1 MSEPTGPAGPAGPA
15 GPTGPAGPAAGE
27 GWPRERVLAHLAA
40 LRAHDLPAH
49 GGRTLAYV
57 YDSGLAEADAVGLE
71 ALAMFAAA
79 NGLDP
84 TAFPSLLRMEND
96 LVAWAGRLV
105 DAPDGF
111 VGSATSGGTESLL
124 LTVLAAR
131 ESRPD
136 VGAPSMVLPTTAH
149 AAFHKA
155 AHYFGVRPVL
165 VDVDPVTYR
174 ADPEATARAIDDTTV
189 LVVASAPS
197 YAHGVVDP
205 VPAIAAAAAA
215 RGVRCHV
222 DACIGGWVLPY
233 LDDAPPWTFAVD
245 GVTSISVDLHKYA
258 YTPKG
263 VSLLLHRE
271 AALRRPQYFASAS
284 WPGYTMLNSTVQSTK
299 SGGPLAAAWAVVH
312 HIGDDGYRHLTGQAR
327 EATLALA
334 DAVAAVPALSV
345 VAAPDATLLTLTTD
359 GTCDV
364 FTLADEMLARGWFV
378 QPQMTF
384 RSMPPTLHLTLS
396 AATAPSVPDFVVA
409 LRAAVAA
416 AQQAGPV
423 RVAPELG
430 AMAATLDP
438 ATLDDAAFDG
448 LLRAAGL
455 AGHDGALALPD
466 RMAPVNALLD
476 VAPPPLRE
484 ALLLAFL
491 DRLSR
496 PT

>member
-1 MSEPTGPAGPAGPA
+1 MSGDVGTPAG
-15 GPTGPAGPAAGE
+15 
-27 GWPRERVLAHLAA
+27 GWGRAEILQRLQA

-57 YDSGLAEADAVGLE
+57 YDSGLAQADAIGLE
-71 ALAMFAAA
+71 ALQLFAAS

-96 LVAWAGRLV
+96 LVAWAGRLL

-124 LTVLAAR
+124 LAVLAAR
-131 ESRPD
+131 DARPD
-136 VGAPSMVLPTTAH
+136 IARPSMVLPTTAH

-174 ADPEATARAIDDTTV
+174 ADPAAMAAAIDDTTV

-197 YAHGVVDP
+197 YAHGVIDP
-205 VPAIAAAAAA
+205 VPQIAAAAAE

-233 LDDAPPWTFAVD
+233 LDHVEPWTFAVP
-245 GVTSISVDLHKYA
+245 GVTSMSVDLHKYA

-263 VSLLLHRE
+263 VSLLLHRD
-271 AALRRPQYFASAS
+271 AALRRTQLFASAS

-312 HIGDDGYRHLTGQAR
+312 HIGDEGYRRLVGAAR
-327 EATLALA
+327 RATLELA
-334 DAVAAVPALSV
+334 DAVAQIPALSV
-345 VAAPDATLLTLTTD
+345 VVPPDATLLTLVTD
-359 GTCDV
+359 GSCDV
-364 FTLADEMLARGWFV
+364 FTLADEMLTRGWFV

-384 RSMPPTLHLTLS
+384 RDMPATLHLTLS
-396 AATAPSVPDFVVA
+396 AATAPSVPEFVDA
-409 LRAAVAA
+409 LRASVAS
-416 AQQAGPV
+416 AQDAGPV
-423 RVAPELG
+423 RVPAQL
-430 AMAATLDP
+430 ADAVATLDP
-438 ATLDDAAFDG
+438 ASLDESAFAG
-448 LLRAAGL
+448 LLRMAGL
-455 AGHDGALALPD
+455 ADEDGDLALPD
-466 RMAPVNALLD
+466 RMAAVNAVLD
-476 VAPPPLRE
+476 AAPAPVRE
-484 ALLLAFL
+484 ALLLGVL

-496 PT
+496 PS

>member
-1 MSEPTGPAGPAGPA
+1 MN
-15 GPTGPAGPAAGE
+15 GPTGG
-27 GWPRERVLAHLAA
+27 GWSRERIMGTLESM
-40 LRAHDLPAH
+40 RAHDLPAH

-71 ALAMFAAA
+71 ALAMFAAS

-96 LVAWAGRLV
+96 LVGWAGRLL

-136 VGAPSMVLPTTAH
+136 ITAPSMVLPTTAH

-165 VDVDPVTYR
+165 VDVDPATYR
-174 ADPEATARAIDDTTV
+174 ADPDAMAAAIDDTTV

-205 VPAIAAAAAA
+205 VPRIAAAAAA

-222 DACIGGWVLPY
+222 DACVGGWVLPF
-233 LDDAPPWTFAVD
+233 LDDAPPWTFAVG

-263 VSLLLHRE
+263 ISLLLHRE
-271 AALRRPQYFASAS
+271 PALRRPQYFASAD

-312 HIGDDGYRHLTGQAR
+312 HIGDDGYRRLVGQAR
-327 EATLALA
+327 EATLTLA
-334 DAVAAVPALSV
+334 DAVTAIPALSV
-345 VAAPDATLLTLTTD
+345 VVAPDATLLTVATD
-359 GTCDV
+359 STCDV
-364 FTLADEMLARGWFV
+364 FTIADEMLARGWFV
-378 QPQMTF
+378 QPQMAY
-384 RSMPPTLHLTLS
+384 RSMPATLHVTLS
-396 AATAPSVPDFVVA
+396 AATAASVPDFVVA
-409 LRAAVAA
+409 LREAVAA
-416 AQQAGPV
+416 AQDIGP
-423 RVAPELG
+423 AAIPPELAG
-430 AMAATLDP
+430 AVAALDP
-438 ATLDDAAFDG
+438 ATLDDATFDG
-448 LLRAAGL
+448 LLQAAGL
-455 AGHDGALALPD
+455 AGADGDLALPE

-476 VAPPPLRE
+476 AAPPRLRE
-484 ALLLAFL
+484 ALLLGVL